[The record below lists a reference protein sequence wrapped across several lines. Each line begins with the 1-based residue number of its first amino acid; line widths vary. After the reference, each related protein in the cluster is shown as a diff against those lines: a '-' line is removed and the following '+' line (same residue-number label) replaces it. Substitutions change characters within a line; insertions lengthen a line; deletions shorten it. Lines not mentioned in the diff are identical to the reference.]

1 MRCEKARGAL
11 YGSARQ
17 ADYTIP
23 LSKFECSV
31 LLHDVSPVKQI
42 FLVCS
47 RHLNTRDRHFAN

>member
-11 YGSARQ
+11 DGSARQ
-17 ADYTIP
+17 ADY
-23 LSKFECSV
+23 SV